1 MSRVEAATGM
11 DRLPWLP
18 DEPQPR
24 RAKRRGRPMLP
35 WATAAILVVAAGGLW
50 LGTRSINPPLPKTG
64 HAPPPATTMLLPE
77 ARPAEPQDVRL
88 PPQREIAPAPAPQ
101 VRPAPERELR
111 IPLPSIKRSAA
122 SDESKSAPPAEQ
134 AEEKPAAAPAA
145 AVPQQFVMPK
155 PWNPRVFAGAAGRVV
170 QIGAFGSV
178 TQAKRGWWYMV
189 SAYPAVAHLPAVV
202 RPARNSKGRTFYRFQ
217 VGTTSQAHSEVL
229 CQRMEH
235 IRFSCAVVGLPWKA
249 KVER

>member
-1 MSRVEAATGM
+1 MSRVEAAAGM

-24 RAKRRGRPMLP
+24 PAKRRGIAVLA
-35 WATAAILVVAAGGLW
+35 WGSAVILAVAAGGLW
-50 LGTRSINPPLPKTG
+50 LGTRTG
-64 HAPPPATTMLLPE
+64 GEQTTSFERPAPATTVQLPE
-77 ARPAEPQDVRL
+77 ARPAQPQEVRL
-88 PPQREIAPAPAPQ
+88 PAQRDVTPVPAPQ

-111 IPLPSIKRSAA
+111 I
-122 SDESKSAPPAEQ
+122 SAPPAKRLAAGDETKSAEPPQQ
-134 AEEKPAAAPAA
+134 AEEAPVPAAAAK
-145 AVPQQFVMPK
+145 PQPFVMPK
-155 PWNPRVFAGAAGRVV
+155 PWNPRVFAGAAGQVV

-189 SAYPAVAHLPAVV
+189 RAYPAVAHLPAVV
-202 RPARNSKGRTFYRFQ
+202 RPSRNSKGRTFYRFQ

-235 IRFSCAVVGLPWKA
+235 IRFSCAVVGLPWKS